1 MANSQRQTGKNS
13 VLDEGIITVGALDEM
28 ELGIKRGVARSLGK
42 NHLGQPFPQTRNSVA
57 ENRTHRYVYL
67 DQSTDYCRVAKM

>member
-28 ELGIKRGVARSLGK
+28 ELGIKRGVARGLGK
-42 NHLGQPFPQTRNSVA
+42 IISASHFRKPGIR
-57 ENRTHRYVYL
+57 
-67 DQSTDYCRVAKM
+67 